1 MIVHIHKC
9 IDSRVYVCL
18 CKRKEGKRKR
28 FYALAFS
35 SSPFSVADSEEG
47 AEDDQHGASLEPKF

>member
-1 MIVHIHKC
+1 MGGFRVNSTYTHKC
-9 IDSRVYVCL
+9 VDLDLRIYVCL

-28 FYALAFS
+28 CYALDFS

-47 AEDDQHGASLEPKF
+47 AEDN